1 MLGRAAVVTATAMA
15 TLAIGAG
22 TAGAATPIVPS
33 SAADVD
39 YHAEGQ
45 IIGGNIQIE
54 TDRAPVGGPALA
66 DCDPDPRPAPHAR
79 PDACAFAEPAGAGR
93 DLVSFG
99 GQIADSDASPNGAFT
114 PLVTPSREHF
124 DGEAG
129 FDIGSPIFAGDFFV
143 DDDLRARLAPRTL
156 DAYLAPD
163 GNANNRWRRICGTG
177 IVKKG
182 GKAGHGG
189 GGHGKTGHGGGG
201 YVRTGGAHPYG
212 GPSATGEV
220 RKFVVEVWDADFRPP
235 SYKGGGNQDY
245 WVIDIL
251 KPGSHF
257 DVSKCQSP
265 PSPPP
270 VDVPPTP
277 VTPPETPGPV
287 APPPL
292 SPDVPAQPPSD
303 VAAQAPTA
311 TAGSQPPLVLGSS
324 ANAEVHVSGAS
335 TRGPGGCVR
344 RAFNVAVAGTN
355 IRYVDFSLDGRFVR
369 RVTRRDASGFY
380 RTTISLRGLARTTH
394 RVNARVV
401 FRAGSRPLTRTL
413 PVGFRVCPRAVSR
426 PAFTG

>member
-1 MLGRAAVVTATAMA
+1 MFVRAAAVATTVAA
-15 TLAIGAG
+15 TFAIAVA

-45 IIGGNIQIE
+45 IIGGNIHIE
-54 TDRAPVGGPALA
+54 TDRAPAGGAALA

-79 PDACAFAEPAGAGR
+79 PDACAFAEPAGTGR

-99 GQIADSDASPNGAFT
+99 GHIADADVSPDGAFT
-114 PLVTPSREHF
+114 PLVTASREHF

-129 FDIGSPIFAGDFFV
+129 FDTGGPIFAGDFYV
-143 DDDLRARLAPRTL
+143 DDDMRARLTPRTL

-163 GNANNRWRRICGTG
+163 GNANNRWRRFCGTG
-177 IVKKG
+177 IVKEF

-189 GGHGKTGHGGGG
+189 GD
-201 YVRTGGAHPYG
+201 YVRSGGAHAHHA
-212 GPSATGEV
+212 PSAAGQV
-220 RKFVVEVWDADFRPP
+220 RKFVVEVWDADFRSP
-235 SYKGGGNQDY
+235 SDKDGGNQDY

-257 DVSKCQSP
+257 DVSKCESA
-265 PSPPP
+265 PPP

-277 VTPPETPGPV
+277 VTPVTPGPTA

-292 SPDVPAQPPSD
+292 SSDVAAQPPSD

-311 TAGSQPPLVLGSS
+311 TSGSLPPLVLGSS
-324 ANAEVHVSGAS
+324 ASAEVRVSGAS

-355 IRYVDFSLDGRFVR
+355 IRYVDFSLDGRFLR

-380 RTTISLRGLARTTH
+380 RATISLRGLARTTH
-394 RVNARVV
+394 RVSARVV

-413 PVGFRVCPRAVSR
+413 PVGFRLCPRAVSR